1 MRKLVL
7 VVGLVVVVF
16 ACSEQAGQ
24 MLVDAGQMMTDAGD
38 AMVPDAG
45 AQGGRLLSVPC
56 DNVRHGFEVAD
67 PKAVQV
73 EVCGYEREPGDL
85 GDCLYG
91 HTFFYTGNTIYLSC
105 SESGPLP
112 FRLFE

>member
-1 MRKLVL
+1 MKRVL
-7 VVGLVVVVF
+7 FVIALALAGF
-16 ACSEQAGQ
+16 ACADGVGE
-24 MLVDAGQMMTDAGD
+24 MLTDAGNMIGD
-38 AMVPDAG
+38 GSVPDAG

-56 DNVRHGFEVAD
+56 DNVRHGFEVAE

-105 SESGPLP
+105 SESGPLT